1 MLRPR
6 QFWLWSNLN
15 KPAVSIIG
23 SEVFIFRDAT
33 TLSLPQEQHIGFN
46 ICRITLAVNKTKSY
60 EEAVETSHIL
70 THSSSSKFRC
80 PLFVQYERAS
90 TEAAQ
95 TASGASTQIADTP
108 NYSVSSSSTNPSSP
122 TDPSPENS
130 STTISQPHLLRLLRK
145 TNLTYRK
152 VQPRLPATWYQ
163 HRSFRNMVL
172 EPIMLVC

>member
-33 TLSLPQEQHIGFN
+33 MLSLPQEQHIGFN

-95 TASGASTQIADTP
+95 TASGASTQIAATP

-122 TDPSPENS
+122 TDPRTENS
-130 STTISQPHLLRLLRK
+130 STTHIPTSSTPITTQDPTSPTAKPNLVYQQLG
-145 TNLTYRK
+145 TNFAASET
-152 VQPRLPATWYQ
+152 
-163 HRSFRNMVL
+163 S
-172 EPIMLVC
+172 C